1 MTTDEQ
7 RAANARNAKKST
19 GPRTA
24 EGKARSSRNALQ
36 HGAFALQADAI
47 SASILREDP
56 DEIRDLVE
64 AIVNELDPR
73 TPLEQV
79 AAQTVATRILG
90 RMRVERLDVPLTEG
104 VALEPEDRND
114 LDSDRF
120 HYRVAVEFGAALDV
134 IEHNADDGIDWGW
147 LFNMLHAVGWYR
159 GFFDLEQ
166 TWPDGTTR
174 TPQTRAECQV
184 TLQRLIDTRFDG
196 IEGAREVADRES
208 LMHYD
213 GAIIEQRS
221 ERSVQAQQIL
231 EHYERT
237 TQLNDRVD
245 RSVSR
250 ALDSYRDL
258 ITDRPTDDGHTDS
271 PRNEP
276 NSPRGDVPES
286 ENSVPDPMSLVL

>member
-1 MTTDEQ
+1 VTTDEQ
-7 RAANARNAKKST
+7 RAANASNAQKST

-36 HGAFALQADAI
+36 HGAFALHADAI

-56 DEIRDLVE
+56 DEIRYLVE
-64 AIVNELDPR
+64 AIVDELDPQ

-79 AAQTVATRILG
+79 AAQTVANRILG

-104 VALEPEDRND
+104 VALDPEDRYD
-114 LDSDRF
+114 LDSDRL
-120 HYRVAVEFGAALDV
+120 HYRVAVQFSAALDV
-134 IEHNADDGIDWGW
+134 IERDADLRVEWGW
-147 LFNMLHAVGWYR
+147 LFSILRVIGWDI
-159 GFFDLEQ
+159 GWFDLDQ

-174 TPQTRAECQV
+174 PPQTKAECHV
-184 TLQRLIDTRFDG
+184 RFHGLIDTCFDSVEDAREFVDCKMLWHR
-196 IEGAREVADRES
+196 EGAV
-208 LMHYD
+208 
-213 GAIIEQRS
+213 IEQRVEGS
-221 ERSVQAQQIL
+221 LQAQQIL

-245 RSVSR
+245 RSVTR

-258 ITDRPTDDGHTDS
+258 IADRPTDDDADTDS

-276 NSPRGDVPES
+276 NP
-286 ENSVPDPMSLVL
+286 LA